1 MAVTRGIFGLYL
13 TVRYWREMQDNVSEG
28 DWREAVAD
36 TAWYGI
42 AVSPVVAPNLVF
54 GSLSNYA
61 IGTAIGV
68 GATYVVLDQLGWE
81 SESFTELVFDTDV
94 RDIPKKYIEV
104 VGPAVLGQ
112 INELFEESEN
122 QLVDEW
128 NYLKEQTTQGIA
140 SGIEFGKATYNY
152 GEKKVDQ
159 GLAWAMRGLPS
170 IKYF

>member
-1 MAVTRGIFGLYL
+1 
-13 TVRYWREMQDNVSEG
+13 MQDNLSEG
-28 DWREAVAD
+28 DWREAVSD

-54 GSLSNYA
+54 GSLSNVA
-61 IGTAIGV
+61 IGAAVGV

-94 RDIPKKYIEV
+94 REIPKKYIEV
-104 VGPAVLGQ
+104 VGPAVL
-112 INELFEESEN
+112 NEIAEVFEESEN
-122 QLVDEW
+122 QLIDEW

-140 SGIEFGKATYNY
+140 SGIELAKETYNY
-152 GEKKVDQ
+152 GEKKVNQ
-159 GLAWAMRGLPS
+159 LLEWGMRGLPS